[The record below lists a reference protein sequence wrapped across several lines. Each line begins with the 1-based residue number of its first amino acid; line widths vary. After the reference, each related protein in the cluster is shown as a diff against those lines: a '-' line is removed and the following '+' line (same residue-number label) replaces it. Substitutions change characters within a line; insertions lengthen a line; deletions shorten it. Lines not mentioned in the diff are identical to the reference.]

1 MLSHIFDEAP
11 PNCTKHYNTVAFCV
25 DQVAHQ
31 LTGLLN
37 QRLEEK
43 NPPMSFP
50 KDLQAACSAL
60 AKCGFHSSDT
70 AKLFSR
76 YLGIFGG
83 TPPLYANELLL
94 SSFNSLRL
102 STTESSMSSIGAE
115 LDAAVAQ
122 GVKRLRMH
130 YEIPKVVRASAVS
143 GPQLTQNDW
152 FEFWGG
158 RGFSLA
164 HAFFAAYSIS
174 PPQLHSMHNFNV
186 ALSVDE
192 RQVPWSI
199 WEQVGG
205 AQPVDLLIRLLRG
218 LVQPRVHPD
227 TTGKETAA
235 SYRKKVLD
243 AMTARQWQAISEVY
257 EALHVLQGKPMHKIF
272 ALEELREAQLFMDG
286 ILGICGNTDGSF
298 QTHRTRI
305 RNPTGLVAQIRTLF
319 DENPTP
325 SSQPGP
331 LSEGKRSFRHTL
343 LRNTQG
349 GQAALEC
356 SVVHESVPN
365 GEGWWHD
372 VYMKGM
378 RVSQPSRS
386 WIRRLYYRGAV
397 SSQIV
402 RDLGFAA
409 VPAAVALLSISGAS
423 ESVQVPLQAHASL
436 MNNSGGLQEVAGG
449 RTGAPV
455 ASLKASLDPSLVNLP
470 PSNARLFCEPSA
482 RISMH
487 PQLMPATLVHRP
499 EVTGSCSSSALTAK
513 AAATVATRV
522 RGRAH
527 TNCSAATKRTRSEGS
542 TRSRLCTSERPMWL
556 HALIE
561 LGMCSGE
568 GRVEK
573 VLDQLVAL
581 QSASEV
587 RQVGAPARFVSQS
600 RCSWLP
606 DWVQMRTL
614 LRLPRQLAKKL
625 PPTSLSQMLTVSK
638 LAVRSCGSNMYV
650 VGFQSGRGMLHN
662 VKIV

>member
-11 PNCTKHYNTVAFCV
+11 PDCIKHYNTVAFCV

-37 QRLEEK
+37 QRLEEE
-43 NPPMSFP
+43 NPPVSFP

-94 SSFNSLRL
+94 SSLNALSL
-102 STTESSMSSIGAE
+102 STTDQYMSYIGAQ
-115 LDAAVAQ
+115 LHAAVAL
-122 GVKRLRMH
+122 GVKRLRM
-130 YEIPKVVRASAVS
+130 YFEVPKAVKASAVL

-174 PPQLHSMHNFNV
+174 PPQLCLMHNVNV

-205 AQPVDLLIRLLRG
+205 AQPVDLLIRLLRV

-243 AMTARQWQAISEVY
+243 AMTASQWQAISEVY
-257 EALHVLQGKPMHKIF
+257 EALHVLQGSPMRKIV
-272 ALEELREAQLFMDG
+272 ALEELQEAQLFMD
-286 ILGICGNTDGSF
+286 GICGNTDGSF
-298 QTHRTRI
+298 QTHRTRV
-305 RNPTGLVAQIRTLF
+305 RNPTGLHAQIHTSF
-319 DENPTP
+319 DENATP

-331 LSEGKRSFRHTL
+331 FCEGNRSFRHTL

-378 RVSQPSRS
+378 RVSQPTRS
-386 WIRRLYYRGAV
+386 WIGRLYYRGAV

-449 RTGAPV
+449 RAGAPV
-455 ASLKASLDPSLVNLP
+455 ASLNASLDPSLVQLS
-470 PSNARLFCEPSA
+470 PSNARLFSEPSA
-482 RISMH
+482 SSSMH
-487 PQLMPATLVHRP
+487 PLMLATQVRRP

-513 AAATVATRV
+513 AAATVAMRV
-522 RGRAH
+522 QGRAH

-542 TRSRLCTSERPMWL
+542 TRSRLCTSERPLWL

-568 GRVEK
+568 GRVKK
-573 VLDQLVAL
+573 VLDQLVAFK
-581 QSASEV
+581 SASEV
-587 RQVGAPARFVSQS
+587 QRVGAPARFVSQS

-606 DWVQMRTL
+606 DWVQMRSA
-614 LRLPRQLAKKL
+614 LRLPRQLAKKP
-625 PPTSLSQMLTVSK
+625 PPTSRSQMLTVSK

-650 VGFQSGRGMLHN
+650 IGFQSGRGMLHN